1 MINWDEVEEEA
12 SRMLSVFIK
21 KNTSNPP
28 GNEMDLIRI
37 LENICKNEKLYYK
50 IYETAPNRG
59 NIIISLDDTFQ
70 SSEIFLS
77 HLDVVSA
84 QEEEWEYNPF
94 SGIIKDGFI
103 HGRGALDTKQ
113 LTVMQLMVMILIKR
127 HNLSNENIIMIATS
141 DEERGS
147 NFGFKKFLEEN
158 KTLFKDSYII
168 SEGGGFPIRI
178 NGKIVYLIESGQKGH
193 GHIKIWFEKEK
204 LDNPY
209 YKRNSNLKK
218 CTKLIERIAELNW
231 KTEIPKNTLELINNL
246 FELCE
251 VENKNIFDID
261 EKIELIKKNGNSFI
275 GNMLNSMINNTF
287 TITIW
292 KAGKDL
298 DIENE
303 TYFEIDVRTLPDVNQ
318 DMVAEKIEELIKD
331 TDAKYEIITFNKGF
345 KSSTDNKLFD
355 IFEEE
360 IKKIDSKNL
369 LLPFVSS
376 GGSDGR
382 FLENYSSTVYG
393 FSPTVEEDSFDKI
406 IPLVHGCNER
416 ISKES
421 LVFGIKILL
430 NSFIKLKK

>member
-21 KNTSNPP
+21 TNTSNPP

-37 LENICKNEKLYYK
+37 LENICKKEKLHFK

-158 KTLFKDSYII
+158 KNLFKDSYII

-178 NGKIVYLIESGQKGH
+178 NGKTVYLIESGQKGH

>member
-21 KNTSNPP
+21 TNTSNPP

-113 LTVMQLMVMILIKR
+113 LTVMQIMVMILIKR
-127 HNLSNENIIMIATS
+127 HNLLNENIIMIATS

-158 KTLFKDSYII
+158 KNLFKDSYII

-218 CTKLIERIAELNW
+218 CTKLIERIAGLNW

>member
-21 KNTSNPP
+21 TNTSNPP

-37 LENICKNEKLYYK
+37 LENICKKEKLHFK

-127 HNLSNENIIMIATS
+127 HNLLNENIIMIATS

-158 KTLFKDSYII
+158 KNLFKDSYII

-178 NGKIVYLIESGQKGH
+178 NGKTVYLIESGQKGH

-218 CTKLIERIAELNW
+218 CTKLIERIAGLNW